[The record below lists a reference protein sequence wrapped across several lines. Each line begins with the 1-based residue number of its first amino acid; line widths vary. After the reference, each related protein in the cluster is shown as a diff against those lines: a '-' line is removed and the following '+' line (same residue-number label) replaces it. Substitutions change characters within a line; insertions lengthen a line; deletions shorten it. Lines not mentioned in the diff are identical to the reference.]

1 MGAGRDRL
9 FFPATCR
16 RFRGD
21 GLIGGAGV
29 RGLCNFGASFSFM
42 FQQLFNAHSVRSLV
56 RVLALVLLLLVVVN
70 IFS

>member
-1 MGAGRDRL
+1 
-9 FFPATCR
+9 
-16 RFRGD
+16 
-21 GLIGGAGV
+21 
-29 RGLCNFGASFSFM
+29 M